1 MDNMENND
9 LNTMPMITY
18 YSLQEEKEFYDNSK
32 YLKLSLSNLSTIGV
46 ASESIISLVQY
57 VMGNEYASGLC
68 RISYPKGTTL
78 AKLKDGT
85 GHIGTYLGKNGAIQ
99 GQARINP
106 IVFDPTNVFMA
117 TTLYNIE
124 KKLDD
129 IKEIQKDI
137 YDYLIIQE
145 RAKLKDDLADLN
157 DILDNYKFN
166 WNNAMYKSN
175 KHILVQKIRQDAGQ
189 GILKQKDL
197 INNELNKNTII
208 KSKQES
214 EKLINKICDILGEY
228 QLSIYL
234 YAYASFLE
242 VMLLENFDY
251 QYIDNVISKMMQNAV
266 DYKIFYSQ
274 CFDIIKNKMNL
285 SMQTKITK
293 GVSHISKNIGKTLK
307 TIPIVNQLKL
317 EDDLMDLG
325 AKLEQDINRN
335 ISDSLKKLID
345 KKDILIIPFIEN
357 LNTVKTIYNQPLE
370 ILIDKDNI
378 YLENIILK

>member
-1 MDNMENND
+1 MDNKENND

-18 YSLQEEKEFYDNSK
+18 YSLQEEKEFYDNSI

-46 ASESIISLVQY
+46 ASESIMSLVQY
-57 VMGNEYASGLC
+57 AMGNEYASGLC

-99 GQARINP
+99 GQGRINP
-106 IVFDPTNVFMA
+106 IAFDPTSVFMA

-129 IKEIQKDI
+129 IKAIQKDI
-137 YDYLIIQE
+137 YDYLVIQE
-145 RAKLKDDLADLN
+145 KAKLKNDLTDLN

-166 WNNAMYKSN
+166 WNNAMYKNN
-175 KHILVQKIRQDAGQ
+175 KHILVQKIKQDAGQ
-189 GILKQKDL
+189 GILTQRDL
-197 INNELNKNTII
+197 INNELNKKTII
-208 KSKQES
+208 QSQQEF
-214 EKLINKICDILGEY
+214 KKMINKICDMLGEY
-228 QLSIYL
+228 QLSVYL
-234 YAYASFLE
+234 YAYSSFLE
-242 VMLLENFDY
+242 VMLLENFDH
-251 QYIDNVISKMMQNAV
+251 QFIENVINKMRQNAV
-266 DYKIFYSQ
+266 DYKILYSQ

-307 TIPIVNQLKL
+307 TIPIVNQLEL

>member
-1 MDNMENND
+1 MDNKENND

-18 YSLQEEKEFYDNSK
+18 YSLQEEKEFYDNSR

-46 ASESIISLVQY
+46 ASKSIMSLVQY
-57 VMGNEYASGLC
+57 AMGNEYASGLC

-106 IVFDPTNVFMA
+106 IAFDPTSVFMA

-129 IKEIQKDI
+129 IKAIQKDI
-137 YDYLIIQE
+137 YDYLVIQE
-145 RAKLKDDLADLN
+145 KAKLKNDLTDLN

-166 WNNAMYKSN
+166 WNNAMYKNN
-175 KHILVQKIRQDAGQ
+175 KHILVQKIKQDAGQ
-189 GILKQKDL
+189 GILTQRDL
-197 INNELNKNTII
+197 INNELNKKTII
-208 KSKQES
+208 QSQQEF
-214 EKLINKICDILGEY
+214 KKMINKICDMLGEY
-228 QLSIYL
+228 QLSVYL
-234 YAYASFLE
+234 YAYSSFLE
-242 VMLLENFDY
+242 VMLLENFDH
-251 QYIDNVISKMMQNAV
+251 QFIENVINKMRQNAV
-266 DYKIFYSQ
+266 DYKMLYSQ
-274 CFDIIKNKMNL
+274 CLEIIKNEMK
-285 SMQTKITK
+285 SSVQTKITK

-307 TIPIVNQLKL
+307 TVPVINQLKL
-317 EDDLMDLG
+317 DDGLIDFG
-325 AKLEQDINRN
+325 FQLEQGIDKN

-345 KKDILIIPFIEN
+345 KKDILIIPFIDN
-357 LNTVKTIYNQPLE
+357 LNTVKTIYNQSLE

-378 YLENIILK
+378 YLENITLK